1 MYATGYYATGYYS
14 SGYYTGQQAA
24 GAFGGLTWYSLLYEA
39 RAVLQDS
46 DETLYRYPDTMLL
59 NALNRGLNDLER
71 IRPEAY
77 WERGGVPEITT
88 DNWTA
93 VVALDLDMRFY
104 EPLMWY
110 VVGQMD
116 VSEDEWVRQGRAAAS
131 LEKFRS
137 MCLRV

>member
-14 SGYYTGQQAA
+14 TGYYTGQFATSLL
-24 GAFGGLTWYSLLYEA
+24 GPTWYSLIYES
-39 RAVLQDS
+39 RVTLQDG
-46 DETLYRYPDTMLL
+46 DETCYRYSDSMLL

-77 WERGGVPEITT
+77 YERGGVPEITEQ
-88 DNWTA
+88 NWATT
-93 VVALDLDMRFY
+93 VALELDMRFY

-116 VSEDEWVRQGRAAAS
+116 LSEDEYVQSGRAAAN
-131 LEKFRS
+131 LERFRTQV
-137 MCLRV
+137 LRV